1 MYIAKIFLSYF
12 AKGLVH
18 KRFETTRKKG
28 RKKGRKGRWK
38 EVGMKEGKKEK
49 ERKGKKTL
57 LLSFNSLRNMGLDI

>member
-1 MYIAKIFLSYF
+1 MLRYFLPYF

-28 RKKGRKGRWK
+28 RKRKKGRWK

-49 ERKGKKTL
+49 EEGKETL